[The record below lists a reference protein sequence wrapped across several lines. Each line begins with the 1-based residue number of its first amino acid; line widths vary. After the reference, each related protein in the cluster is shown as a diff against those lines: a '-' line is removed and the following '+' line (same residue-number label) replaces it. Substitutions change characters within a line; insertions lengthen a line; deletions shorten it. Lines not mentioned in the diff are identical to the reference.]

1 MTLAELKNQILDNKI
16 TDGLIVF
23 VCDENYYLADQ
34 YVDAIVA
41 KTGLEKHLVNSI
53 AQRYNPAL
61 ALVIDYSN
69 YLYVLK
75 TDTFDEVITEPNEVQ
90 HTIIICNKVDK
101 KAIDTI
107 KSYIVEV
114 PKLLDWQVKDYM
126 KVLCPGLDNNII
138 DWAYSNMGGDI
149 YKIKNELD
157 KIRLFPASEQQLILT
172 DLRFADGT
180 DLYYET
186 LFQLS
191 EAIIK
196 NNRREVLEFLYH
208 RNTCNI
214 DPIGLVSMLL
224 ATYKKILFVT
234 QRSGLTAQDIGI
246 TDKQYNAIKYYYKGF
261 TSEKLESVI
270 SSLSTIDLDLKSGR
284 LDMPKPILF
293 DYILSKIL

>member
-75 TDTFDEVITEPNEVQ
+75 TDTFDEIITEPNDIQ

-208 RNTCNI
+208 HNTCNI

-224 ATYKKILFVT
+224 ATCKKILFVT

-261 TSEKLESVI
+261 TNEKLESVI

>member
-1 MTLAELKNQILDNKI
+1 MTLAELKNQILNNKI

-53 AQRYNPAL
+53 AQRYNSTL

-75 TDTFDEVITEPNEVQ
+75 TDTFDEIITEPNNIQ

-114 PKLLDWQVKDYM
+114 PKLIDWQVKDYM
-126 KVLCPGLDNNII
+126 KILCPGLDNNII
-138 DWAYSNMGGDI
+138 DWAYNNMGGDI

-261 TSEKLESVI
+261 TNEKLESVI

>member
-1 MTLAELKNQILDNKI
+1 MTLAELKSQILGNKI
-16 TDGLIVF
+16 TDRLIVF

-34 YVDAIVA
+34 YVDAIVS

-75 TDTFDEVITEPNEVQ
+75 TDTFDEIITEPNDIQ

-138 DWAYSNMGGDI
+138 DWAYNNMGGDI

-157 KIRLFPASEQQLILT
+157 KIRLFPVSEQQLILT

-224 ATYKKILFVT
+224 ATCKKILFVT

-261 TSEKLESVI
+261 TNEKLESVI